1 MKESKMIKGVVATIA
16 VVAFSA
22 PAFASA
28 DAGLKGRM
36 EKVLYADLNVDRKRG
51 AEILY
56 QRLQQAS
63 KRVCGVESIRTVRGA
78 RIEADQRDPT
88 GERGPD
94 VHVGQLFTELPEP
107 VVEVQTDRQGWA
119 EVERRPIAPEAS

>member
-1 MKESKMIKGVVATIA
+1 MKESKLIKGVVATIA

-36 EKVLYADLNVDRKRG
+36 EKVPYADLNVDRKRG

-78 RIEADQRDPT
+78 RIEADQRSCY
-88 GERGPD
+88 R
-94 VHVGQLFTELPEP
+94 
-107 VVEVQTDRQGWA
+107 QTLEQAVA
-119 EVERRPIAPEAS
+119 EVDSAALDAIHEG